1 MNNALI
7 AWIVGIAALAVSL
20 VQLLWLNH
28 LMVTVVLLPLLFLVV
43 GWTSFWCAR
52 KTSSTP
58 MTMATEPALDEQT
71 ATLQH
76 VTENAG
82 SNAIATAEL
91 SYAISDLNRV
101 IGATIQRLEST
112 AEDSDKVKQQAAEIK
127 VTTEDVAANTEQTKS
142 ISEQGKVAIDQL
154 VAGIARIVEQNRAAA
169 DTLNQL
175 QTTADEIVKVTDVID
190 GIADQTNLLA
200 LNASIES
207 ARAGEHGRGFAVV
220 ADEVRQLAG
229 MTSKATIE
237 VTDLVGSIRERIA
250 HAVSSIH
257 KLSDDV
263 AEQAQSS
270 NGLSEQLQTLAQQS
284 ATVAEQV
291 ERMAELS
298 VNNQLLMDTN
308 AQDIRQTLD
317 DMSARKDK
325 LAQVELKSK
334 QLEQQSEQLF
344 ALLVS
349 DTDATEHGEI
359 YRLARD
365 TADAIASRL
374 EAAVEQHEI
383 SLDDL
388 FDRRY
393 QSVKGVVPE
402 KFETRATQ
410 FLDAVLPKLQE
421 PLLEMNP
428 DIVYAIAT
436 DPNGYVAR
444 HNDRFNQPLT
454 GDAQRDLVGNRSR
467 RLFNDA
473 TGSRC
478 GAHTEK
484 LLLQTYKR
492 DTGEVMH
499 DLSVP
504 IWVKGKHW
512 GGFRVGYRP
521 A

>member
-52 KTSSTP
+52 KTSSIPT
-58 MTMATEPALDEQT
+58 TTATEPTLDEQT

-82 SNAIATAEL
+82 SNVIATAEL

-154 VAGIARIVEQNRAAA
+154 VAGIARIVEQNIAAA

-229 MTSKATIE
+229 RTSKATIE
-237 VTDLVGSIRERIA
+237 VTDL
-250 HAVSSIH
+250 
-257 KLSDDV
+257 
-263 AEQAQSS
+263 
-270 NGLSEQLQTLAQQS
+270 
-284 ATVAEQV
+284 
-291 ERMAELS
+291 
-298 VNNQLLMDTN
+298 
-308 AQDIRQTLD
+308 
-317 DMSARKDK
+317 
-325 LAQVELKSK
+325 
-334 QLEQQSEQLF
+334 
-344 ALLVS
+344 
-349 DTDATEHGEI
+349 
-359 YRLARD
+359 
-365 TADAIASRL
+365 AIS
-374 EAAVEQHEI
+374 
-383 SLDDL
+383 
-388 FDRRY
+388 
-393 QSVKGVVPE
+393 P
-402 KFETRATQ
+402 
-410 FLDAVLPKLQE
+410 
-421 PLLEMNP
+421 
-428 DIVYAIAT
+428 
-436 DPNGYVAR
+436 
-444 HNDRFNQPLT
+444 
-454 GDAQRDLVGNRSR
+454 
-467 RLFNDA
+467 
-473 TGSRC
+473 
-478 GAHTEK
+478 
-484 LLLQTYKR
+484 
-492 DTGEVMH
+492 
-499 DLSVP
+499 
-504 IWVKGKHW
+504 
-512 GGFRVGYRP
+512 
-521 A
+521 